1 MYVCMY
7 VCMYVYIYIYTY
19 IYTHICIHLY
29 DQHTHTHSHTHR
41 WSWGDNTYGQCG
53 VGSVGGWFTAPRLVQ
68 QLSNVGVRVVVVA
81 AGLFHSAAGVLT
93 LPALL
98 VQKYKH

>member
-1 MYVCMY
+1 M
-7 VCMYVYIYIYTY
+7 TN
-19 IYTHICIHLY
+19 TL
-29 DQHTHTHSHTHR
+29 SHTHR
-41 WSWGDNTYGQCG
+41 WSWGDNAHGQCG

-93 LPALL
+93 LPVLL
-98 VQKYKH
+98 VQKFKYLR